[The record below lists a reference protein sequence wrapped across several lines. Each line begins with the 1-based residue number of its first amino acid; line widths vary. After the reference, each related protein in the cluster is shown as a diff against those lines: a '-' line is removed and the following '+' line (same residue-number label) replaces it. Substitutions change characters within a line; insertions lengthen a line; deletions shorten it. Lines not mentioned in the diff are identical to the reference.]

1 MINTI
6 PGGFF
11 EHAEDQRLHANPGF
25 FSNSFMAPSP
35 TGGGGGVSPKAPGME
50 VIYIQVNMTNM

>member
-35 TGGGGGVSPKAPGME
+35 TGGGGGGGGPPDPPGGE
-50 VIYIQVNMTNM
+50 EKKYEFF

>member
-35 TGGGGGVSPKAPGME
+35 TGGGGGGSPKAPGME
-50 VIYIQVNMTNM
+50 VI

>member
-35 TGGGGGVSPKAPGME
+35 TGGGGGGAPHPPRGGE
-50 VIYIQVNMTNM
+50 NKYNGKNV

>member
-35 TGGGGGVSPKAPGME
+35 TGGGGGNPKTPRVGFK
-50 VIYIQVNMTNM
+50 IKKFKFL